1 MSTFKEQGTEAFK
14 KKDYAT
20 AIEMY
25 SKAIEEAP
33 TDHTILGNRAAA
45 YHQSGEY
52 EKAITDA
59 EKCIEVKPDWS
70 KGYQRKAMALQA
82 QQKLDEA
89 IEFYEKGV
97 EIDPANAQCKQMLD
111 KAKAEQSSAGA
122 GPGLGGPG
130 GNPFGPE
137 GLMKAMQNPKVAE
150 HFKNDPNF
158 MSTVNMCM
166 QNPQMFMTMMQ
177 HDPRLGDVFSA
188 MTGLDMQMFGGGPG
202 GGGTGVFNAG
212 GGPPGGAGAG
222 AFAEAEAEMAAE
234 RAAAEAAEKK
244 RKEEEEAKKKAEE
257 EASKPQGWA
266 AAEAKKA
273 EGNAYYKK
281 KDFPKAIE
289 LYSAAIELCPQ
300 EIIYYSNLAAVYI
313 EMKEYDKAVEECDK
327 AMEKTKEGPYDFVKA
342 GKVLCRKAS
351 ALQKKGDLDA
361 SIETYKAA
369 LLENNDYWAKDSLK
383 KVQKQKEEQEK
394 LAYID
399 PALSDEHKDKGN
411 AHFKGGDFPSALK
424 EFDEALRRNPQN
436 IAVYSN
442 RAATYTKLMD
452 PARALADAEQCIKL
466 DEKFTKGWIRKAQS
480 HQLQKEYHK
489 AMEAW

>member
-1 MSTFKEQGTEAFK
+1 
-14 KKDYAT
+14 
-20 AIEMY
+20 
-25 SKAIEEAP
+25 
-33 TDHTILGNRAAA
+33 
-45 YHQSGEY
+45 
-52 EKAITDA
+52 
-59 EKCIEVKPDWS
+59 
-70 KGYQRKAMALQA
+70 
-82 QQKLDEA
+82 
-89 IEFYEKGV
+89 
-97 EIDPANAQCKQMLD
+97 
-111 KAKAEQSSAGA
+111 
-122 GPGLGGPG
+122 
-130 GNPFGPE
+130 
-137 GLMKAMQNPKVAE
+137 
-150 HFKNDPNF
+150 
-158 MSTVNMCM
+158 
-166 QNPQMFMTMMQ
+166 MFMTMMQ

-202 GGGTGVFNAG
+202 GGSTGVFGAG

-383 KVQKQKEEQEK
+383 KVQKQKEEQDK

-424 EFDEALRRNPQN
+424 EFDEAIRRNPQN